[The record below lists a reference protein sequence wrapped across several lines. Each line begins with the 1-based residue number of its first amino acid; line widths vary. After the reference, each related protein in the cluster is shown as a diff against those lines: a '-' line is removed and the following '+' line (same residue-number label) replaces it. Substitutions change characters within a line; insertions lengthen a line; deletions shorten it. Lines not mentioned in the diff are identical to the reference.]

1 MGPLVVDIETSGYF
15 EDLAEPV
22 QEYLIER
29 EGRYA
34 EDKDPYLEV
43 ANSLPLNPALG
54 TIVSIG
60 MWLPE
65 EGRGAVLVN
74 NQTSEIKSSIAFERY
89 NEEIAVFY
97 GSEPEILREFWK
109 KADEKAGQ
117 RRGAI
122 VYPIVTFNGRSFD
135 GPFLMLRSIIHGIQ
149 PTRNLVGYRYS
160 LREHCDLQEVL
171 TFLGSLDWRYRYSLD
186 FWCHQFGIKSRRKT

>member
-74 NQTSEIKSSIAFERY
+74 NQTS
-89 NEEIAVFY
+89 
-97 GSEPEILREFWK
+97 
-109 KADEKAGQ
+109 
-117 RRGAI
+117 
-122 VYPIVTFNGRSFD
+122 
-135 GPFLMLRSIIHGIQ
+135 
-149 PTRNLVGYRYS
+149 
-160 LREHCDLQEVL
+160 
-171 TFLGSLDWRYRYSLD
+171 D
-186 FWCHQFGIKSRRKT
+186 FSY